1 MLLRELFEQTSK
13 VAVLAFGRMNP
24 PTIGHAKLVDKI
36 KSVPGDHFLFLSHS
50 QDPKKDPLDFNTKL
64 KFAKA
69 FFPGIEIGREGVN
82 TPVVALQYIQSLGY
96 TDVVFVAGS
105 DRVDGFQKLFDTY
118 NGNPDKS
125 GKIPFQFDSIT
136 VISAGERDPDADG
149 AEGMS
154 ASKMRAAA
162 AAGDFESFSQGT
174 PNPKLAQQMY
184 DAVRKNMGIAE
195 NSDKHLPTRDEVAFP
210 IIRIKRNGE
219 KVVPII
225 NGNNGE
231 LLVLHDNGKYM
242 KLSPRNKEYLK
253 KELGISEKVHEDQ
266 GNITPDLLK
275 KLEYYL
281 DKMFA
286 SLGIDVEFTRHFLD
300 RVNDERNVKPI
311 TIQELAKLFKN
322 TYAKWGKKIAQLG
335 PNAQAVIKDMSTDI
349 NVPFVLNWDNA
360 KKELDLVAKTVMRK
374 KNFATPNQ
382 QFQVESVDL
391 KKNELMSA
399 FEKFLPIAVKVLDLD
414 QIPKIKLEKYLTH
427 QDYPSFGRFVNDD
440 HTVHLGIKDRH
451 PIDILR
457 TFAHELVHFK
467 QSLNGELDQD
477 SGKTGSSEENEAHI
491 KAGVIMRVFNKKYP
505 EYFKSADVDINENFA
520 DGKVKGKSR
529 PGRVKRAGASCK
541 GSVSALR
548 QRAKR
553 YGGERG
559 KMYHWCAN
567 MKSGKK

>member
-1 MLLRELFEQTSK
+1 MLLRELFEAGGKT
-13 VAVLAFGRMNP
+13 AVIAFGRMNP

-50 QDPKKDPLDFNTKL
+50 QDPKKDPLDFGTKL

-82 TPVVALQYIQSLGY
+82 TPVAALQYIQGLGY
-96 TDVVFVAGS
+96 SDVVFVAGS

-118 NGNPDKS
+118 NGKPDKS
-125 GKIPFQFDSIT
+125 GKIPFQFDSIM

-162 AAGDFESFSQGT
+162 AAGDFESFSKGV
-174 PNPKLAQQMY
+174 PNPKFAQQMY
-184 DAVRKNMGIAE
+184 DSVRKSMGI
-195 NSDKHLPTRDEVAFP
+195 NQNVS
-210 IIRIKRNGE
+210 
-219 KVVPII
+219 
-225 NGNNGE
+225 
-231 LLVLHDNGKYM
+231 
-242 KLSPRNKEYLK
+242 
-253 KELGISEKVHEDQ
+253 EDQ

-286 SLGIDVEFTRHFLD
+286 SLGMDVEFTKHFLD

-311 TIQELAKLFKN
+311 TIQELAKLFKD

-349 NVPFVLNWDNA
+349 NVPFVLNWDNG
-360 KKELDLVAKTVMRK
+360 KKELDLVAKTIMRK

-382 QFQVESVDL
+382 QFQVESTNL
-391 KKNELMSA
+391 KKNDLMSA
-399 FEKFLPIAVKVLDLD
+399 FEKLLPIAMKVLDLD
-414 QIPKIKLEKYLTH
+414 KLPKIKIEKYLTH
-427 QDYPSFGRFVNDD
+427 QDQPSFGRFVNK
-440 HTVHLGIKDRH
+440 TMTIHLGIADRH

-457 TFAHELVHFK
+457 TLAHELVHFK
-467 QSLNGELDQD
+467 QLLNGQLDKD
-477 SGKTGSSEENEAHI
+477 SGNTGSPDENEAHI
-491 KAGVIMRVFNKKYP
+491 KAGIIMRLFDKEYP
-505 EYFKSADVDINENFA
+505 EYFKSSDIDVNENFA

-529 PGRVKRAGASCK
+529 PGRVKRSGASCK
-541 GSVSALR
+541 GSVSDLR

-567 MKSGKK
+567 MKSGKKK